1 MASESEVEG
10 DAASCGEVT
19 CRLWLMLRVPL
30 SYQADDVDGLAAR
43 RDQRDMLILYREN
56 VIDHIVVLN
65 KKFYHMP
72 MQRRGKV
79 TPVRSHRRLSNF
91 DHDV

>member
-1 MASESEVEG
+1 
-10 DAASCGEVT
+10 
-19 CRLWLMLRVPL
+19 MLRVPL

-56 VIDHIVVLN
+56 VIDYIVVLN
-65 KKFYHMP
+65 KKFYHMS

-79 TPVRSHRRLSNF
+79 TPVAPIGGSQATITTYDGSPSLLKKTPCIEKHSPSGRE
-91 DHDV
+91 